1 MLYSWLLYLGNKSFS
16 FLLIILWFIIPMVK
30 THIFSF
36 CRFED
41 DKTISSLY
49 EDLWDEN
56 MSNERITLQLFLGEI
71 TDLINEGITSSSWA
85 SKKKACLIFPLPR
98 AASFFLNSIIE
109 VIRCGHTILLIM
121 DSLIC
126 VIKALNC

>member
-1 MLYSWLLYLGNKSFS
+1 MFNTY
-16 FLLIILWFIIPMVK
+16 
-30 THIFSF
+30 IFSF

-71 TDLINEGITSSSWA
+71 ADLINEGITSSSWA
-85 SKKKACLIFPLPR
+85 SKKKACLIFSLPR
-98 AASFFLNSIIE
+98 EASFFLNS
-109 VIRCGHTILLIM
+109 
-121 DSLIC
+121 
-126 VIKALNC
+126 

>member
-1 MLYSWLLYLGNKSFS
+1 MYPCPKHILL
-16 FLLIILWFIIPMVK
+16 
-30 THIFSF
+30 F

-71 TDLINEGITSSSWA
+71 VDLINEGITSSSWA
-85 SKKKACLIFPLPR
+85 SKKKVCLSLLSLVKLLIF
-98 AASFFLNSIIE
+98 
-109 VIRCGHTILLIM
+109 
-121 DSLIC
+121 
-126 VIKALNC
+126 

>member
-1 MLYSWLLYLGNKSFS
+1 MLINLKFG
-16 FLLIILWFIIPMVK
+16 FLLFIFLLTIPILKHVLVV
-30 THIFSF
+30 F

-71 TDLINEGITSSSWA
+71 VDLINEGIMSSSWA
-85 SKKKACLIFPLPR
+85 SKKKACLVSPLLSE
-98 AASFFLNSIIE
+98 ASYFL
-109 VIRCGHTILLIM
+109 TT
-121 DSLIC
+121 
-126 VIKALNC
+126 